1 MIFIQNTANSF
12 SRFLYSGIIFFFLF
26 FSIST
31 SAFSQDGEKLFKA
44 NCASCHNPIKNA
56 TGPKMQGV
64 LQKWTDAGEEELIY
78 KWVQNPSELYNSG
91 KSKMAKAIWDWS
103 PTAMT
108 PQGHLSREEVES
120 IFTYVDNYAPP
131 VAAVGAGTADI
142 TYGAEEESASYWWW
156 IISGILI
163 FVLFA
168 IIGVRR
174 ELTAAIASQE
184 GKKIDPTRTFIT
196 GAREWMVKNWL
207 VTTILI
213 LSVAL
218 FSGVEIFGR
227 AYQLGVINDYQP
239 SQPIAYSH
247 KLHAGK
253 MAIECKY
260 CHHSAEK
267 SKHAGIPSV
276 NVCMNCH
283 ALVEEGPQY
292 GTVEIG
298 KIHKAAGWN
307 KNKKAYNIDE
317 FGDRIEE
324 PIVWNKAHNLPDHV
338 FFSHS
343 QHVHTNT
350 ANIDCRQCHGPVQT
364 YTLGKV
370 STTEEVN
377 AYAATD
383 EGMEKGIIQLT
394 KPLLTMGWCIEC
406 HNKKEIDLTSSGYY
420 EDIHE
425 RLKSRADINNN
436 IFEDD
441 KVTVKELGGWECAKC
456 HY

>member
-1 MIFIQNTANSF
+1 MVNKLIK
-12 SRFLYSGIIFFFLF
+12 
-26 FSIST
+26 FSIKISLT
-31 SAFSQDGEKLFKA
+31 MVLAFATLTYFSQDGEKLFKA
-44 NCASCHNPIKNA
+44 NCASCHNPVKNA

-78 KWVQNPSELYNSG
+78 EWVSNPSKLYNSG

-131 VAAVGAGTADI
+131 VAAVGG
-142 TYGAEEESASYWWW
+142 GSLASNDTLSNDSDSWDYWWW
-156 IISGILI
+156 IISFILV

-168 IIGVRR
+168 ILGVRR
-174 ELTAAIASQE
+174 ELTAAVAAKE
-184 GKKIDPTRTFIT
+184 GKEFDSTSTFAT
-196 GAREWMVKNWL
+196 NARKWLINNWF
-207 VTTILI
+207 VTMLLI
-213 LSVAL
+213 VGVAL
-218 FSGVEIFGR
+218 FSGIELFGR
-227 AYQLGVINDYQP
+227 AYQLGVYEDYMP
-239 SQPIAYSH
+239 SQPVAYSH

-253 MAIECKY
+253 MGIECKY

-283 ALVEEGPQY
+283 AIVHEGPQY
-292 GTVEIG
+292 GTEEID
-298 KIHKAAGWN
+298 KLHKAAGYN
-307 KNKKAYNIDE
+307 KNKQAYNLDE

-338 FFSHS
+338 YFSHA

-350 ANIDCRQCHGPVQT
+350 ANIDCRQCHGPVQN
-364 YTLGKV
+364 YTLGRV
-370 STTEEVN
+370 STIDEVN

-383 EGMEKGIIQLT
+383 DGMERGLIQLT

-420 EDIHE
+420 EEIHK
-425 RLKSRADINNN
+425 RIKLRADVNNK

>member
-1 MIFIQNTANSF
+1 
-12 SRFLYSGIIFFFLF
+12 
-26 FSIST
+26 
-31 SAFSQDGEKLFKA
+31 
-44 NCASCHNPIKNA
+44 
-56 TGPKMQGV
+56 MQGV
-64 LQKWTDAGEEELIY
+64 LQKWQDAGEGDLIY
-78 KWVQNPSELYNSG
+78 EWVQNPSKLYNSG

-108 PQGHLSREEVES
+108 PQGHLSKEEVES
-120 IFTYVDNYAPP
+120 IFTYVDGYAPP
-131 VAAVGAGTADI
+131 VAAVVGGADSG
-142 TYGAEEESASYWWW
+142 SASGASDDSSDYWWW
-156 IISGILI
+156 VISFILI

-168 IIGVRR
+168 IFGVRR
-174 ELTAAIASQE
+174 ELSAAIAVKE
-184 GKKIDPTRTFIT
+184 GKEIDPKRTFAT
-196 GAREWMVKNWL
+196 SAREWFLRNWF
-207 VTTILI
+207 VTMLLI
-213 LSVAL
+213 VGIAL
-218 FSGVEIFGR
+218 FSGVELFGR
-227 AYQLGVINDYQP
+227 LYQLGVYQDYMP
-239 SQPIAYSH
+239 SQPVAYSH

-283 ALVEEGPQY
+283 AIVHEGPQY
-292 GTVEIG
+292 GTEEIG
-298 KIHKAAGWN
+298 KLHKAAGYN
-307 KNKKAYNIDE
+307 KNKQAYNLNE
-317 FGDRIEE
+317 FGKRIEE

-338 FFSHS
+338 FFSHA
-343 QHVHTNT
+343 QHVHPNT

-364 YTLGKV
+364 YTLGRV
-370 STTEEVN
+370 STIDEVN
-377 AYAATD
+377 AYAKTD
-383 EGMEKGIIQLT
+383 EGMEKGLIQLT

-420 EDIHE
+420 EEIHN
-425 RLKSRADINNN
+425 RLKLRADVNNN

>member
-1 MIFIQNTANSF
+1 MVNKLIKFSVKITLTLVLAFTAFSSF
-12 SRFLYSGIIFFFLF
+12 S
-26 FSIST
+26 
-31 SAFSQDGEKLFKA
+31 QEGEKLFKA
-44 NCASCHNPIKNA
+44 NCASCHNPVKNA

-78 KWVQNPSELYNSG
+78 QWVSNPSKLYNSG

-131 VAAVGAGTADI
+131 VASVGAGGLATGNDKSNEAD
-142 TYGAEEESASYWWW
+142 SSDYWWW
-156 IISGILI
+156 IISFILV

-168 IIGVRR
+168 ILGVRR
-174 ELTAAIASQE
+174 ELSAAVAAKE
-184 GKKIDPTRTFIT
+184 GKEIDPKSTFAT
-196 GAREWMVKNWL
+196 NAQQWFLRNWFVTMLL
-207 VTTILI
+207 VVGI
-213 LSVAL
+213 AL
-218 FSGVEIFGR
+218 FSGVELFGR
-227 AYQLGVINDYQP
+227 AYQLGVYEDYMP
-239 SQPIAYSH
+239 SQPVAYSH

-253 MAIECKY
+253 MGIECKY

-283 ALVEEGPQY
+283 AIVHEGPEY
-292 GTVEIG
+292 GTEEID
-298 KIHKAAGWN
+298 KLHKAAGYN
-307 KNKKAYNIDE
+307 KNKQAYNLDE
-317 FGDRIEE
+317 FGDRIEK

-338 FFSHS
+338 YFSHA
-343 QHVHTNT
+343 QHVHSNT

-364 YTLGKV
+364 YTLGRV
-370 STTEEVN
+370 STIDEVN

-383 EGMEKGIIQLT
+383 DGMERGLIQLT

-420 EDIHE
+420 EEIHK
-425 RLKSRADINNN
+425 RIKLRADVNNK

>member
-1 MIFIQNTANSF
+1 MRDRLYNFISRIFALLLLVVFVIN
-12 SRFLYSGIIFFFLF
+12 L
-26 FSIST
+26 
-31 SAFSQDGEKLFKA
+31 SAQEGEKLFKA
-44 NCASCHNPIKNA
+44 NCASCHNPVKNA

-64 LQKWTDAGEEELIY
+64 LQKWIDAGEEELIY
-78 KWVQNPSELYNSG
+78 KWVQNPSKLYNSG

-120 IFTYVDNYAPP
+120 IFAYVDNYAPP
-131 VAAVGAGTADI
+131 VAAVGGGVSSGDSI
-142 TYGAEEESASYWWW
+142 TTESDSSEYWWW
-156 IISGILI
+156 IISFILV

-168 IIGVRR
+168 ILGVRR
-174 ELTAAIASQE
+174 ELTAAVAAKE
-184 GKKIDPTRTFIT
+184 GLLVDPTSTFVT
-196 GAREWMVKNWL
+196 SAQQWFLRNWFVTVLL
-207 VTTILI
+207 VVG
-213 LSVAL
+213 VAL
-218 FSGVEIFGR
+218 FAGVELFGR
-227 AYQLGVINDYQP
+227 AYQLGVYEDYMP
-239 SQPIAYSH
+239 SQPVAYSH

-253 MAIECKY
+253 MGIECKY

-283 ALVEEGPQY
+283 AIVHEGPQY
-292 GTVEIG
+292 GTEEID
-298 KIHKAAGWN
+298 KLHKASGYN
-307 KNKKAYNIDE
+307 KNKQAYTTDE

-338 FFSHS
+338 YFSHA

-350 ANIDCRQCHGPVQT
+350 GNIDCRQCHGPVQT
-364 YTLGKV
+364 YTLGRV
-370 STTEEVN
+370 STIDEVN
-377 AYAATD
+377 AYAATED
-383 EGMEKGIIQLT
+383 GMERGLIQLT

-420 EDIHE
+420 KEIHN
-425 RLKSRADINNN
+425 RIKLRADINNK

>member
-1 MIFIQNTANSF
+1 MVNKLIKF
-12 SRFLYSGIIFFFLF
+12 SVKISLTLVLT
-26 FSIST
+26 FSTLT
-31 SAFSQDGEKLFKA
+31 SFSQDGEKLFKA
-44 NCASCHNPIKNA
+44 NCASCHNPVKNA

-64 LQKWTDAGEEELIY
+64 LQKWIDAGEEELIY
-78 KWVQNPSELYNSG
+78 QWVSNPSKLYNSG

-120 IFTYVDNYAPP
+120 IYTYVDNYAPP
-131 VAAVGAGTADI
+131 VAAVGGGGLSSNDTLSDDANSSD
-142 TYGAEEESASYWWW
+142 YWWW
-156 IISGILI
+156 IISFILV

-168 IIGVRR
+168 ILGVRR
-174 ELTAAIASQE
+174 ELTAAVAAKE
-184 GKKIDPTRTFIT
+184 GKEFDPNSTFAT
-196 GAREWMVKNWL
+196 SAQQWLLRNWF
-207 VTTILI
+207 VTMLLI
-213 LSVAL
+213 VGVAL
-218 FSGVEIFGR
+218 FSGIELFGR
-227 AYQLGVINDYQP
+227 AYQLGVYEDYMP
-239 SQPIAYSH
+239 SQPVAYSH
-247 KLHAGK
+247 QLHAGK
-253 MAIECKY
+253 MGIECKY

-283 ALVEEGPQY
+283 AIVHEGPEY
-292 GTVEIG
+292 GTEEID
-298 KIHKAAGWN
+298 KLHKAAGYN
-307 KNKKAYNIDE
+307 KNKQAYNMNE
-317 FGDRIEE
+317 FGDRIEQ

-338 FFSHS
+338 YFSHA

-364 YTLGKV
+364 YKLGRV
-370 STTEEVN
+370 STIDEVN
-377 AYAATD
+377 AYAATE
-383 EGMEKGIIQLT
+383 EGMERGLIQLT

-420 EDIHE
+420 EEIHK
-425 RLKSRADINNN
+425 RIKLRADFNNK

>member
-1 MIFIQNTANSF
+1 MRHRLYNLITRIFALLLLVVIVINF
-12 SRFLYSGIIFFFLF
+12 S
-26 FSIST
+26 
-31 SAFSQDGEKLFKA
+31 AQEGEKLFKA
-44 NCASCHNPIKNA
+44 NCASCHNPVKNA

-64 LQKWTDAGEEELIY
+64 LQKWIDAGEEELIY
-78 KWVQNPSELYNSG
+78 KWVQNPSKLYNSG
-91 KSKMAKAIWDWS
+91 KSKMANAIWDWS

-131 VAAVGAGTADI
+131 VAAVGGGVSSGDSI
-142 TYGAEEESASYWWW
+142 TTESDSSEYWWW
-156 IISGILI
+156 IISFILV

-168 IIGVRR
+168 ILGVRR
-174 ELTAAIASQE
+174 ELSAAVAAKE
-184 GKKIDPTRTFIT
+184 GLLVDPTSTFVT
-196 GAREWMVKNWL
+196 SAQQWFLRNWFVTVLL
-207 VTTILI
+207 VVG
-213 LSVAL
+213 VAL
-218 FSGVEIFGR
+218 FAGVELFGR
-227 AYQLGVINDYQP
+227 AYQLGVYEDYMP
-239 SQPIAYSH
+239 SQPVAYSH

-253 MAIECKY
+253 MGIECKY

-283 ALVEEGPQY
+283 AIVHEGPQY
-292 GTVEIG
+292 GTEEID
-298 KIHKAAGWN
+298 KLHKASGYN
-307 KNKKAYNIDE
+307 KNKQAYNIDE

-338 FFSHS
+338 YFSHA

-350 ANIDCRQCHGPVQT
+350 GNIDCRQCHGPVQT
-364 YTLGKV
+364 YTLGRV
-370 STTEEVN
+370 STIDEVN

-383 EGMEKGIIQLT
+383 DGMERGLIQLT

-420 EDIHE
+420 KEIHN
-425 RLKSRADINNN
+425 RIKLRADINNK
-436 IFEDD
+436 IFEDN

>member
-1 MIFIQNTANSF
+1 MSSINLSIKN
-12 SRFLYSGIIFFFLF
+12 FLSLLITFLF
-26 FSIST
+26 VIIL
-31 SAFSQDGEKLFKA
+31 SASFYSQDGEKLFKA
-44 NCASCHNPIKNA
+44 NCASCHNPVKNA

-64 LQKWTDAGEEELIY
+64 LQKWQDAGEGELIY

-131 VAAVGAGTADI
+131 VAAVGG
-142 TYGAEEESASYWWW
+142 GAIDLVSGGDSQESDTYWWW
-156 IISGILI
+156 IISAILV

-168 IIGVRR
+168 IFGVRR
-174 ELTAAIASQE
+174 ELTAAIAVKE
-184 GKKIDPTRTFIT
+184 GKEIDFKRTFAVS
-196 GAREWMVKNWL
+196 AREWFIKNWL
-207 VTTILI
+207 VTKILI
-213 LSVAL
+213 VSVAL
-218 FSGVEIFGR
+218 FSGVELFGR

-247 KLHAGK
+247 KLHAGQ
-253 MAIECKY
+253 MGIECKY

-283 ALVEEGPQY
+283 AIVHEGPQY
-292 GTVEIG
+292 GTEEID
-298 KIHKAAGWN
+298 KIHTAAGYN
-307 KNKKAYNIDE
+307 KNKQAYNLDE
-317 FGDRIEE
+317 FGERVED
-324 PIVWNKAHNLPDHV
+324 PLVWNKAHNLPDHV

-343 QHVHTNT
+343 QHVHPNT

-370 STTEEVN
+370 SSTEEVN
-377 AYAATD
+377 AYASTD

-425 RLKSRADINNN
+425 RLKSNADVNNK

>member
-1 MIFIQNTANSF
+1 MVNKLIKFSVKITLTLVLAFTAFSSF
-12 SRFLYSGIIFFFLF
+12 S
-26 FSIST
+26 
-31 SAFSQDGEKLFKA
+31 QEGEKLFKA
-44 NCASCHNPIKNA
+44 NCASCHNPVKNA

-78 KWVQNPSELYNSG
+78 QWVSNPSKLYNSG

-131 VAAVGAGTADI
+131 VAVVGAGGLATGNDKSNEAD
-142 TYGAEEESASYWWW
+142 SSDYWWW
-156 IISGILI
+156 IISFILV

-168 IIGVRR
+168 ILGVRR
-174 ELTAAIASQE
+174 ELSAAVAAKE
-184 GKKIDPTRTFIT
+184 GKEIDPKSTFAT
-196 GAREWMVKNWL
+196 NAQQWFLRNWFVTMLL
-207 VTTILI
+207 VVG
-213 LSVAL
+213 VAL
-218 FSGVEIFGR
+218 FSGVELFGR
-227 AYQLGVINDYQP
+227 AYQLGVYEDYMP
-239 SQPIAYSH
+239 SQPVAYSH

-253 MAIECKY
+253 MGIECKY

-283 ALVEEGPQY
+283 AIVHEGPEY
-292 GTVEIG
+292 GTEEID
-298 KIHKAAGWN
+298 KLHKAAGYN
-307 KNKKAYNIDE
+307 KNKQAYNLDE
-317 FGDRIEE
+317 FGDRIEK

-338 FFSHS
+338 YFSHA
-343 QHVHTNT
+343 QHVHSNT

-364 YTLGKV
+364 YTLGRV
-370 STTEEVN
+370 STIDEVN

-383 EGMEKGIIQLT
+383 DGMERGLIQLT

-420 EDIHE
+420 EEIHK
-425 RLKSRADINNN
+425 RIKLRADVNNK

>member
-1 MIFIQNTANSF
+1 MVNKLIKFSVKITLTLVLAFTAFSSF
-12 SRFLYSGIIFFFLF
+12 S
-26 FSIST
+26 
-31 SAFSQDGEKLFKA
+31 QEGEKLFKA
-44 NCASCHNPIKNA
+44 NCASCHNPVKNA

-78 KWVQNPSELYNSG
+78 QWVSNPSKLYNSG

-131 VAAVGAGTADI
+131 VASVGAGGLATGNDKSNEANSSD
-142 TYGAEEESASYWWW
+142 YWWW
-156 IISGILI
+156 IISFILV

-168 IIGVRR
+168 ILGVRR
-174 ELTAAIASQE
+174 ELSAAVAAKE
-184 GKKIDPTRTFIT
+184 GKEIDPKSTFAT
-196 GAREWMVKNWL
+196 NAQQWFLRNWFVTMLL
-207 VTTILI
+207 VVG
-213 LSVAL
+213 VAL
-218 FSGVEIFGR
+218 FSGVELFGR
-227 AYQLGVINDYQP
+227 AYQLGVYEDYMP
-239 SQPIAYSH
+239 SQPVAYSH

-253 MAIECKY
+253 MGIECKY

-283 ALVEEGPQY
+283 AIVHEGPEY
-292 GTVEIG
+292 GTEEID
-298 KIHKAAGWN
+298 KLHKAAGYN
-307 KNKKAYNIDE
+307 KNKQAYNLDE
-317 FGDRIEE
+317 FGDRIEK

-338 FFSHS
+338 YFSHA
-343 QHVHTNT
+343 QHVHSNT

-364 YTLGKV
+364 YTLGRV
-370 STTEEVN
+370 STIDEVN

-383 EGMEKGIIQLT
+383 DGMERGLIQLT

-420 EDIHE
+420 EEIHK
-425 RLKSRADINNN
+425 RIKLRADVNNK

>member
-1 MIFIQNTANSF
+1 MTDNYYKVLGQIITTFALTF
-12 SRFLYSGIIFFFLF
+12 SLF
-26 FSIST
+26 HFN
-31 SAFSQDGEKLFKA
+31 AQDGEKLFKA

-64 LQKWTDAGEEELIY
+64 LQKWQDAGEGDLIY
-78 KWVQNPSELYNSG
+78 EWVQNPSKLYNSG

-108 PQGHLSREEVES
+108 PQGHLSKDEVES
-120 IFTYVDNYAPP
+120 IFTYVDGYAPP
-131 VAAVGAGTADI
+131 VAAVVGGADSS
-142 TYGAEEESASYWWW
+142 SATDVSDDSSDYWWW
-156 IISGILI
+156 VISFILI

-168 IIGVRR
+168 IFGVRR
-174 ELTAAIASQE
+174 ELSAAIAVKE
-184 GKKIDPTRTFIT
+184 GKEIDSKRTFAT
-196 GAREWMVKNWL
+196 SAREWFLRNWF
-207 VTTILI
+207 VTMLLI
-213 LSVAL
+213 VGVAL
-218 FSGVEIFGR
+218 FSGVELFGR
-227 AYQLGVINDYQP
+227 LYQLGVYEDYMP
-239 SQPIAYSH
+239 SQPVAYSH

-283 ALVEEGPQY
+283 AMVHEGPQY
-292 GTVEIG
+292 GTEEIG
-298 KIHKAAGWN
+298 KLHKAAGYN
-307 KNKKAYNIDE
+307 KNKQAYNLDE
-317 FGDRIEE
+317 FGKRIEE

-338 FFSHS
+338 FFSHA
-343 QHVHTNT
+343 QHVHPNT

-364 YTLGKV
+364 YTLGRV
-370 STTEEVN
+370 STIDEVN
-377 AYAATD
+377 AYAKTD
-383 EGMEKGIIQLT
+383 EGMEKGLIQLT

-420 EDIHE
+420 EEIHN
-425 RLKSRADINNN
+425 RLKLRADVNNN

>member
-1 MIFIQNTANSF
+1 MRDRLYNFISRIFALLLLVVFVIN
-12 SRFLYSGIIFFFLF
+12 L
-26 FSIST
+26 
-31 SAFSQDGEKLFKA
+31 SAQEGEKLFKA
-44 NCASCHNPIKNA
+44 NCASCHNPVKNA

-64 LQKWTDAGEEELIY
+64 LQKWIDAGEEELIY
-78 KWVQNPSELYNSG
+78 KWVQNPSKLYNSG

-120 IFTYVDNYAPP
+120 IFAYVDNYAPP
-131 VAAVGAGTADI
+131 VAAVGGGVSSGDSI
-142 TYGAEEESASYWWW
+142 TTESDSSEYWWW
-156 IISGILI
+156 IISFILV

-168 IIGVRR
+168 ILGVRR
-174 ELTAAIASQE
+174 ELTAAVAAKE
-184 GKKIDPTRTFIT
+184 GLLVDPTSTFVT
-196 GAREWMVKNWL
+196 SAQQWFLRNWFVTVLL
-207 VTTILI
+207 VVG
-213 LSVAL
+213 VAL
-218 FSGVEIFGR
+218 FAGVELFGR
-227 AYQLGVINDYQP
+227 AYQLGVYEDYMP
-239 SQPIAYSH
+239 SQPVAYSH

-253 MAIECKY
+253 MGIECKY

-283 ALVEEGPQY
+283 AIVHEGPQY
-292 GTVEIG
+292 GTEEID
-298 KIHKAAGWN
+298 KLHKASGYN
-307 KNKKAYNIDE
+307 KNKQAYTTDE

-338 FFSHS
+338 YFSHA

-350 ANIDCRQCHGPVQT
+350 GNIDCRQCHGPVQT
-364 YTLGKV
+364 YTLGRV
-370 STTEEVN
+370 STIDEVN

-383 EGMEKGIIQLT
+383 DGMERGLIQLT

-420 EDIHE
+420 KEIHN
-425 RLKSRADINNN
+425 RIKLRADINNK

>member
-1 MIFIQNTANSF
+1 MRVRLYNLITRILSLLLLVVFVINF
-12 SRFLYSGIIFFFLF
+12 S
-26 FSIST
+26 
-31 SAFSQDGEKLFKA
+31 AQEGEKLFKA
-44 NCASCHNPIKNA
+44 NCASCHNPVKNA

-64 LQKWTDAGEEELIY
+64 LQKWIDAGEEELIY
-78 KWVQNPSELYNSG
+78 KWVQNPSKLYNSG

-120 IFTYVDNYAPP
+120 IFAYVDNYAPP
-131 VAAVGAGTADI
+131 VAAVGGGVSSGDSI
-142 TYGAEEESASYWWW
+142 TTESDSSEYWWW
-156 IISGILI
+156 IISFILV

-168 IIGVRR
+168 ILGVRR
-174 ELTAAIASQE
+174 ELSAAVAAKE
-184 GKKIDPTRTFIT
+184 GLLVDPTSTFVT
-196 GAREWMVKNWL
+196 SAQQWFLRNWFVTVLL
-207 VTTILI
+207 VVG
-213 LSVAL
+213 VAL
-218 FSGVEIFGR
+218 FAGVELFGR
-227 AYQLGVINDYQP
+227 AYQLGVYEDYMP
-239 SQPIAYSH
+239 SQPVAYSH

-253 MAIECKY
+253 MGIECKY

-283 ALVEEGPQY
+283 AIVHEGPQY
-292 GTVEIG
+292 GTEEID
-298 KIHKAAGWN
+298 KLHKASGYN
-307 KNKKAYNIDE
+307 KNKQAYNIDE

-338 FFSHS
+338 YFSHA
-343 QHVHTNT
+343 QHVHPNT
-350 ANIDCRQCHGPVQT
+350 GNIDCRQCHGPVQT
-364 YTLGKV
+364 YTLGRV
-370 STTEEVN
+370 STIDEVN

-383 EGMEKGIIQLT
+383 DGMERGLIQLT

-420 EDIHE
+420 KEIHN
-425 RLKSRADINNN
+425 RIKLRADINNK

>member
-1 MIFIQNTANSF
+1 MRHRLYNLITRIFAILLLVVFVINF
-12 SRFLYSGIIFFFLF
+12 S
-26 FSIST
+26 
-31 SAFSQDGEKLFKA
+31 AQEGEKLFKA
-44 NCASCHNPIKNA
+44 NCASCHNPVKNA

-64 LQKWTDAGEEELIY
+64 LQKWIDAGEEELIY
-78 KWVQNPSELYNSG
+78 KWVQNPSKLYNSG

-131 VAAVGAGTADI
+131 VAAVGVGLASGDSI
-142 TYGAEEESASYWWW
+142 TTESDSSEYWWW
-156 IISGILI
+156 IISFILV

-168 IIGVRR
+168 ILGVRR
-174 ELTAAIASQE
+174 ELSAAVAAKE
-184 GKKIDPTRTFIT
+184 GLLVDSTSTFVT
-196 GAREWMVKNWL
+196 SAQQWFLRNWFVTVLL
-207 VTTILI
+207 VVG
-213 LSVAL
+213 VAL
-218 FSGVEIFGR
+218 FAGVELFGR
-227 AYQLGVINDYQP
+227 AYQLGVYEDYMP
-239 SQPIAYSH
+239 SQPVAYSH

-253 MAIECKY
+253 MGIECKY

-283 ALVEEGPQY
+283 AIVHEGPQY
-292 GTVEIG
+292 GTEEID
-298 KIHKAAGWN
+298 KLHKASGYN
-307 KNKKAYNIDE
+307 KNKQAYNIDE

-338 FFSHS
+338 YFSHA

-350 ANIDCRQCHGPVQT
+350 GNIDCRQCHGPVQT
-364 YTLGKV
+364 YTLGRV
-370 STTEEVN
+370 STIDEVN

-383 EGMEKGIIQLT
+383 DGMERGLIQLT

-406 HNKKEIDLTSSGYY
+406 HNKKEIDLTTSGYY
-420 EDIHE
+420 KEIHN
-425 RLKSRADINNN
+425 RIKLRADINNK

>member
-1 MIFIQNTANSF
+1 MVNKLIK
-12 SRFLYSGIIFFFLF
+12 
-26 FSIST
+26 FSIKISLT
-31 SAFSQDGEKLFKA
+31 MVLAFATLTYFSQDGEKLFKA
-44 NCASCHNPIKNA
+44 NCASCHNPVKNA

-78 KWVQNPSELYNSG
+78 EWVSNPSKLYNSG

-131 VAAVGAGTADI
+131 VAAVGG
-142 TYGAEEESASYWWW
+142 GSLASNDTLSNDSDSSDYWWW
-156 IISGILI
+156 IISFILV

-168 IIGVRR
+168 ILGVRR
-174 ELTAAIASQE
+174 ELTAAVAAKE
-184 GKKIDPTRTFIT
+184 GKEFDSTRTFAT
-196 GAREWMVKNWL
+196 NSREWLIKNWF
-207 VTTILI
+207 VTMLLI
-213 LSVAL
+213 VGVAL
-218 FSGVEIFGR
+218 FSGIELFGR
-227 AYQLGVINDYQP
+227 AYQLGVYEDYMP
-239 SQPIAYSH
+239 SQPVAYSH

-253 MAIECKY
+253 MGIECKY

-283 ALVEEGPQY
+283 AIVHEGPQY
-292 GTVEIG
+292 GTEEID
-298 KIHKAAGWN
+298 KLHKAAGYN
-307 KNKKAYNIDE
+307 KNKQAYNLDE

-338 FFSHS
+338 YFSHA

-350 ANIDCRQCHGPVQT
+350 ANIDCRQCHGPVQN
-364 YTLGKV
+364 YTLGRV
-370 STTEEVN
+370 STIDEVN

-383 EGMEKGIIQLT
+383 EGMERGLIQLT

-420 EDIHE
+420 EEIHK
-425 RLKSRADINNN
+425 RIKLRADVNNK